1 MGPSIRETQN
11 TKERIKSSTRQGMK
25 CRHRQFK
32 CGARGKSTVVLEHK
46 SSIEKES
53 VEQKLKVTL
62 MELVRM
68 NRINI
73 EPIPENTSKRWK
85 ERVQAIH
92 GISICHQEQ
101 WNHNC
106 QHE

>member
-32 CGARGKSTVVLEHK
+32 CGAREKSTVVLEHK

-62 MELVRM
+62 MELVRT

-73 EPIPENTSKRWK
+73 EPIPENASKIRK

-106 QHE
+106 

>member
-32 CGARGKSTVVLEHK
+32 CSAREKSTVVLEHK

-85 ERVQAIH
+85 GRVQAIH
-92 GISICHQEQ
+92 GISIGHQEQ